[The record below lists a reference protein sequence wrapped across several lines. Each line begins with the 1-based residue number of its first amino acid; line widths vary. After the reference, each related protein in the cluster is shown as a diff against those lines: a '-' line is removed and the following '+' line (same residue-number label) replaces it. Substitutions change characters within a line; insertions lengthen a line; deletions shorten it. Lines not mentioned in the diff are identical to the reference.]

1 MTNQIH
7 HIFVELAPYIA
18 LLLMFASAYL
28 LRRISIPSIIAFMLV
43 GFTAKFYID
52 PHHMEHFEIFK
63 HAGII
68 LLFFF
73 IGLEY
78 SFEKL
83 QNMLGAW
90 KTGSVDFVFNFIP
103 PFVLAYLF
111 GFDFFSA
118 LILAAVFYPSSTSI
132 IAKLLMDYKR
142 IASPE
147 AEMLI
152 GILIFEDLVAILL
165 LAVIIPLK
173 EAGSFD
179 PGLLPLS
186 LIKVS
191 LALLVFWI
199 IHRFLIPKINRWLDT
214 VSEEEIFIF
223 FALGIVL
230 LVGTFFHSIGISEAL
245 GAFLLGVIVPE
256 TRILEN
262 IEKQLSDLKELSMG
276 LFFFFFAYETQFTV
290 PEEIGFLVV
299 LIILGVILKIVS
311 TYIAGYLFGL
321 KKKTRF
327 RASLSFVPRGEF
339 SVIMSSFEPNI
350 KSISIPF
357 ILSTAIIGSI
367 LFAIAPKIADVIYP
381 PKKKK
386 KKKPI
391 KRPKK
396 GYLESAQAFS
406 EHSPSLHSG
415 KSSSPV
421 RDESHP
427 S

>member
-1 MTNQIH
+1 MHAHTH
-7 HIFVELAPYIA
+7 HIFSQLAPYLL
-18 LLLMFASAYL
+18 LLLMFFSAYF
-28 LRRISIPSIIAFMLV
+28 LRKLNVPSIIAFMLV
-43 GFTAKFYID
+43 GFLAKLYID
-52 PHHMEHFEIFK
+52 PHHVEHFELFK

-83 QNMLGAW
+83 KTMLGAW

-103 PFVLAYLF
+103 PFLLAYLF
-111 GFDFFSA
+111 GFDLFSA
-118 LILAAVFYPSSTSI
+118 LILASVFYPSSTSI

-165 LAVIIPLK
+165 LALIIPLK

-179 PGLLPLS
+179 LSVLPMSLL
-186 LIKVS
+186 KVA
-191 LALLVFWI
+191 LAFFAFWLV
-199 IHRFLIPKINRWLDT
+199 HRFVIPRINRWLDSI
-214 VSEEEIFIF
+214 SEEEIFIF
-223 FALGIVL
+223 FALGMVL
-230 LVGTFFHSIGISEAL
+230 SVGTFFHAIGISEAL

-262 IEKQLSDLKELSMG
+262 IERQLSDLKELSIG
-276 LFFFFFAYETQFTV
+276 LFFFFFAYEANLTV
-290 PEEIGFLVV
+290 PKEIFFLAL
-299 LIILGVILKIVS
+299 LIVLGVILKVVS
-311 TYIAGYLFGL
+311 TYLAGYLFGL
-321 KKKTRF
+321 KKKARL

-339 SVIMSSFEPNI
+339 SVIMSSFDPGV
-350 KSISIPF
+350 KPISIPF
-357 ILSTAIIGSI
+357 IFATAVIGSM
-367 LFAIAPKIADVIYP
+367 LFAIAPKVADLIYP

-386 KKKPI
+386 KRSF
-391 KRPKK
+391 KRPKR
-396 GYLESAQAFS
+396 GYLKSPQAFS
-406 EHSPSLHSG
+406 SRPQDSRRERPLSPRREE
-415 KSSSPV
+415 PP
-421 RDESHP
+421 P